1 MINSTD
7 SFATTQS
14 NSNCLNIPSRLVAW
28 LRGKLVSISK
38 AVKRIFSGESL
49 PDVTP
54 IAERMFSKVKAQEP
68 FFNTP
73 APRGTTS
80 SREMELY
87 NPANRPLPEI
97 EGVELKKLSWE
108 LLPILGGMKELFEV
122 IMNAN
127 SIELCK
133 GQVRAVAIENL
144 ANQSNFNDDIFKNLA
159 KQLKVSQHIM
169 DKLLEMN
176 ADEKLKWL
184 DSINREQI
192 QISSACGLRARRS
205 LDDYNNYLFPLICN
219 FIGNLSEKYPI
230 YSTELASEKV
240 IRVFQKGVVNLDRV
254 LNIFV
259 EEPVGDQIARDAS
272 LQTKFSDIRNK
283 LKNIAQSLQIS

>member
-28 LRGKLVSISK
+28 LRGKLVSITK

-54 IAERMFSKVKAQEP
+54 IAERMFSKVKAQGP

-80 SREMELY
+80 SRKMELY

-97 EGVELKKLSWE
+97 EGVELKKLCWG

-127 SIELCK
+127 SLELVK
-133 GQVRAVAIENL
+133 GKMRGLAIENL
-144 ANQSNFNDDIFKNLA
+144 GNQNNFNDNLFKDMA
-159 KQLKVSQHIM
+159 KQLKVSQHII
-169 DKLLEMN
+169 DERLEMV
-176 ADEKLKWL
+176 ADEKIKWL
-184 DSINREQI
+184 DSINKEQI
-192 QISSACGLRARRS
+192 EISRTCYQRARGS
-205 LDDYNNYLFPLICN
+205 VDDIDHYVFPLICN
-219 FIGNLSEKYPI
+219 FIGSVSKKYPK
-230 YSTELASEKV
+230 YSTELASEKD
-240 IRVFQKGVVNLDRV
+240 IRECQKGVVNLDRV
-254 LNIFV
+254 LNTFV
-259 EEPVGDQIARDAS
+259 EGPVGDQIARDAS
-272 LQTKFSDIRNK
+272 LQTKLSDIRNK
-283 LKNIAQSLQIS
+283 LQNIAQPLQIS